1 MNRFRLILLLVAAVG
16 VLALGACGTADHP
29 PMGDGPMGGGPMA
42 NDGHMGG
49 GHMGGGGSA
58 PELTD
63 VAPGTQQFTI
73 VTREYSFEP
82 SKLVAKSGPAT
93 FVVENKGQIIHDFT
107 IDQLGIH
114 FNVEAGRTV
123 TKSYRLEP
131 GTYEIYC
138 SVAGHKQL
146 GMTGTLEVS

>member
-1 MNRFRLILLLVAAVG
+1 MVG
-16 VLALGACGTADHP
+16 
-29 PMGDGPMGGGPMA
+29 
-42 NDGHMGG
+42 DGHMGG
-49 GHMGGGGSA
+49 HSGTQGSA

-63 VAPGTQQFTI
+63 VAPGTQKFMI

-82 SKLVAKSGPAT
+82 SKLEAKSGPAT

-107 IDQLGIH
+107 VDQLGIH
-114 FNVEAGRTV
+114 FNIEAGQTE
-123 TKSYRLEP
+123 TKSYKLET
-131 GTYEIYC
+131 GRYEFYC